1 MDSRAL
7 PHARHGFPH
16 AQLDNP
22 VHVRPIDNPVRH
34 GSASW
39 ASTCVSW
46 VCIMRPHTRP
56 CATLGRT
63 LAHGITHKA
72 KPHAPCYERV
82 GQHLGARWAT
92 THTPP
97 AHGLAQALCERET
110 ACAGLCVGADGSA
123 YMRDRQPRKWVRDR
137 GTPLVQARIST
148 THMRRVRMHV
158 GTFT

>member
-1 MDSRAL
+1 M
-7 PHARHGFPH
+7 
-16 AQLDNP
+16 
-22 VHVRPIDNPVRH
+22 RPIDNPVRH

-92 THTPP
+92 THTPR
-97 AHGLAQALCERET
+97 AHGLAPALCERKT
-110 ACAGLCVGADGSA
+110 ACAGLCVGVQV
-123 YMRDRQPRKWVRDR
+123 RDCQPRMWVRDMASW
-137 GTPLVQARIST
+137 ARMGVHTCVIDNPASGCA
-148 THMRRVRMHV
+148 REAPARA
-158 GTFT
+158 GAN